1 MNPLNT
7 SRELPYEQVM
17 FSEISEEITNSVS
30 IHNVC
35 ELADDSVLNQILDQT
50 LPHNNMKQ
58 SKVKETSLQI
68 SFLSDTSE
76 NLLKSNSQ
84 INDVSHIKN

>member
-50 LPHNNMKQ
+50 LPQNNMKQ